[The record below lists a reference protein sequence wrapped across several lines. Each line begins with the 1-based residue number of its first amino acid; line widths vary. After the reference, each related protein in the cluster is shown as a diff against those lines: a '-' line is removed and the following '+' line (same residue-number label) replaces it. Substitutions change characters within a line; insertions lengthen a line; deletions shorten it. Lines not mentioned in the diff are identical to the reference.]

1 VYVAAIPTMLCSLP
15 HVEQALSSTA
25 REQSMFDLENFIADC
40 RGALKESSSQSA
52 VKEIVERAV
61 SRTVE
66 VVHALG
72 TPEWAGIGTLY
83 RSSELTILN
92 IIWAPCMSL
101 YPHDHRM
108 WAVIGLYGGREDN
121 VFYRRTARGL
131 AQAGGKQLETTDTI
145 LLGKTVIHAVTNPL
159 RQFTG
164 AIHVYGG
171 DFFAAPRREWD
182 PVTLEE
188 RPYDIENA
196 KRVFAEANERFRD
209 QSAKS

>member
-1 VYVAAIPTMLCSLP
+1 
-15 HVEQALSSTA
+15 
-25 REQSMFDLENFIADC
+25 MFDLENFIANC
-40 RGALKESSSQSA
+40 RGALKESSPQSA
-52 VKEIVERAV
+52 IKEIVERAV
-61 SRTVE
+61 SRTGE

-72 TPEWAGIGTLY
+72 TPESAGIGTLY
-83 RSSELTILN
+83 RSPELTILN

-121 VFYRRTARGL
+121 VFYRRTAFGL
-131 AQAGGKQLETTDTI
+131 AQAGGKQLENADTI

-171 DFFAAPRREWD
+171 DFFAAPRSEWD

-188 RPYDIENA
+188 RPYDVENA
-196 KRVFAEANERFRD
+196 KRVFAEANKRFRA
-209 QSAKS
+209 QSAES